1 MQFNKSLMTATLVTI
16 GGFAAMSSVNAAP
29 SAAPNPAIS
38 SFKVNLTVNP
48 ICTVKASPAD
58 VELGNIDAGQAT
70 STVTSQTALVLN
82 CSTGAIA
89 NIGLTPASTSS
100 ADGTGNLLGGK
111 DSLETIAYKL
121 TSVSAEGTSWGGGEG
136 NTVATA
142 AALKYATDI
151 STAIF
156 VTVTDDAD
164 VTPDAYTDTVNVSVV
179 Y

>member
-16 GGFAAMSSVNAAP
+16 CGFAAMSSVNAAP

-38 SFKVNLTVNP
+38 SFNVNLTVNP

-121 TSVSAEGTSWGGGEG
+121 TSISAEGTAWGSVG

-164 VTPDAYTDTVNVSVV
+164 VTPGAYTDIVEVSVA